1 MTIPS
6 HTCESNSIISLICSS
21 KTYFKDEEY
30 WLWLCNFKVN
40 VHQQYLREVKCFGL
54 FLKELLPAKSPLHL
68 IFQTEIFQTMSH
80 GSKAVSKV
88 MIMCS
93 HLNLIQIQITNRNS
107 QKFSLL
113 STAHYSGLDRWTY
126 FSPIL
131 PITTQIIWIRTTAEP
146 ITKTRTSELWSFQ
159 TFYKH
164 KSHTSSKTKF
174 AAYE

>member
-1 MTIPS
+1 MRNTDYGSVILKS
-6 HTCESNSIISLICSS
+6 MSTNSSLEKWNVLAYSW
-21 KTYFKDEEY
+21 K
-30 WLWLCNFKVN
+30 NF
-40 VHQQYLREVKCFGL
+40 YLQNLLYTL
-54 FLKELLPAKSPLHL
+54 FPR
-68 IFQTEIFQTMSH
+68 QIFQTMSH

-88 MIMCS
+88 VIMCS
-93 HLNLIQIQITNRNS
+93 YLNLIQIQITNRNS

-174 AAYE
+174 VHMNSRANSL